1 MHDLSASSMSLD
13 IGSIDLE
20 LRHLQVL
27 YYLCRQFWILPLK
40 MLQSVAAAHKQSLN
54 HLGQR
59 EFRTH

>member
-1 MHDLSASSMSLD
+1 MHDLSASSISLD
-13 IGSIDLE
+13 IGSIVIE

-40 MLQSVAAAHKQSLN
+40 MLQAVATAHKQNLH

-59 EFRTH
+59 EFRKY